1 MSIELWRQDCG
12 DMCWL
17 SWLSCIDK
25 VAVIHVGV
33 KGWVSPIL
41 EWKKTNFL
49 TVFENFYG
57 VKIWRVRWYMFEETG
72 EFSEKERK
80 KFQNFSKYLKLWC
93 WQDLL
98 SLLIRV
104 KKTWWFLLI
113 RRKKKLSFVDTSKE
127 KYEFYR
133 YIERKGWVFSIGAKM
148 WVAPIHV
155 VKKLWFLLI
164 CWKKKVSSSTCRR
177 KSTSSLIG
185 GKW

>member
-1 MSIELWRQDCG
+1 MSTELWWKDCG

-57 VKIWRVRWYMFEETG
+57 VKIWWVHWYMLEETG

-113 RRKKKLSFVDTSKE
+113 RRKKNRIFVDTSKE
-127 KYEFYR
+127 KAEFFR
-133 YIERKGWVFSIGAKM
+133 SAQQCEWASICIITNLQ
-148 WVAPIHV
+148 VLPIY
-155 VKKLWFLLI
+155 
-164 CWKKKVSSSTCRR
+164 WKKKVIFIDMSEKIDEFVDWRKMVSSP
-177 KSTSSLIG
+177 K
-185 GKW
+185 

>member
-1 MSIELWRQDCG
+1 MSTELWWQDCG

-57 VKIWRVRWYMFEETG
+57 VKIWRVRWYMLEETC
-72 EFSEKERK
+72 EFPEKERK

-113 RRKKKLSFVDTSKE
+113 RRKKNLSFVDTSKE
-127 KYEFYR
+127 KSNFCR
-133 YIERKGWVFSIGAKM
+133 YIERKGWVFPIGTTM
-148 WVAPIHV
+148 WVGVDTYHNKFASFANILEEKGVFHRHV
-155 VKKLWFLLI
+155 
-164 CWKKKVSSSTCRR
+164 
-177 KSTSSLIG
+177 
-185 GKW
+185 